1 MLTNDQLIQIIDA
14 ATDGV
19 CVVDDQLRVVYVNH
33 SGAALLGKVPA
44 DMQGKNL
51 PDIVQELD
59 SDSEP
64 YKTADA
70 PLFKALWERRPYRS
84 VGERLCGVG
93 TADFPAE
100 YMVTPFTDGGMAIH
114 FEDISLRMMAANY
127 MRNVANHDPLTGLG
141 NRALFESLLKQT
153 VGRAERG
160 QNQLALL
167 YVDLDKFKPVNDQH
181 GHEAGD
187 ELLKQVADRLKACV
201 RDADCVARLGGDE
214 FGVILEGTDAKMA
227 AQRVAKAMVG
237 TIAMPFKLAKAEVKI
252 GCSIGA
258 AIFPENGKDDE
269 NLLKAADE
277 AMYAAKK
284 SGGQRFIIAQQKD

>member
-1 MLTNDQLIQIIDA
+1 MLTNTQLMQIIDA
-14 ATDGV
+14 ATDGI
-19 CVVDDQLRVVYVNH
+19 CVVDGRLQVTYINR
-33 SGAALLGKVPA
+33 SGAGLLGKTVEEMHGRLLA
-44 DMQGKNL
+44 EVL
-51 PDIVQELD
+51 QELD

-64 YKTADA
+64 YKTAEA
-70 PLFKALWERRPYRS
+70 PLFRALREKRDYRS

-100 YMVTPFTDGGMAIH
+100 YVVTPFPEGGAVIH

-141 NRALFESLLKQT
+141 NRALFDSLLRQA

-167 YVDLDKFKPVNDQH
+167 YVDLDKFKPVNDKY
-181 GHEAGD
+181 GHDAGD

-201 RDADCVARLGGDE
+201 RNADCVTRLGGDE
-214 FGVILEGTDAKMA
+214 FGVILEGSDAKFA

-237 TIAMPFKLAKAEVKI
+237 AINMPFKLRDAEVKI

-258 AIFPENGKDDE
+258 AVFPENGKDDE
-269 NLLKAADE
+269 NLLNAADE

-284 SGGQRFIIAQQKD
+284 SGGQKFTIAP

>member
-1 MLTNDQLIQIIDA
+1 MLTNTQLIQIIDV
-14 ATDGV
+14 ATDGI
-19 CVVDDQLRVVYVNH
+19 CVVDGKLQVTYINH
-33 SGAALLGKVPA
+33 SGAGLLGKEPQDV
-44 DMQGKNL
+44 QGRL
-51 PDIVQELD
+51 LTEVMQELD
-59 SDSEP
+59 SDSGP
-64 YKTADA
+64 YKAVDA
-70 PLFKALWERRPYRS
+70 PLFKALREKRAYRS

-100 YMVTPFTDGGMAIH
+100 YIVTPFAEGGAVVH

-141 NRALFESLLKQT
+141 NRALFGSLLRQA

-167 YVDLDKFKPVNDQH
+167 YVDLDKFKPVNDQY

-201 RDADCVARLGGDE
+201 RNADCVTRLGGDE
-214 FGVILEGTDAKMA
+214 FGVILEGSDAKFA

-237 TIAMPFKLAKAEVKI
+237 AINMPFKLQQAEVKI

-258 AIFPENGKDDE
+258 AVFPENGKDDE
-269 NLLKAADE
+269 NLLNAADE

-284 SGGQRFIIAQQKD
+284 SGGQKFTVAP